1 MEYGVYILSD
11 LLDGD
16 GAAKEGR
23 CAAISSRA
31 CRVSEEGGIRI
42 YDWVIDLEAGAIK
55 AVN

>member
-31 CRVSEEGGIRI
+31 CRVSEEGGIHI